1 MECDSRHVKG
11 CRRLSCIE
19 LLSGANI
26 VRGRSHPTLR
36 AAAFFFMIVADSETK
51 ETAMCYITWI
61 AGMDPALGVGVA
73 NAILLQANS
82 KFARESQRTA
92 IEAQGQFS

>member
-11 CRRLSCIE
+11 SRRRSCIE
-19 LLSGANI
+19 LLSGANT
-26 VRGRSHPTLR
+26 VHGRAHPTLR
-36 AAAFFFMIVADSETK
+36 AAAFFFMIVANSETK

-61 AGMDPALGVGVA
+61 AGKDPALGIGVA
-73 NAILLQANS
+73 TAIWLQANS

>member
-11 CRRLSCIE
+11 CRRRSCIE

-26 VRGRSHPTLR
+26 VHGRSHPTLR
-36 AAAFFFMIVADSETK
+36 AAAFFFMIVANSEPR
-51 ETAMCYITWI
+51 ETAMCYISWS

-73 NAILLQANS
+73 NAIWPQANS

>member
-1 MECDSRHVKG
+1 
-11 CRRLSCIE
+11 
-19 LLSGANI
+19 
-26 VRGRSHPTLR
+26 
-36 AAAFFFMIVADSETK
+36 
-51 ETAMCYITWI
+51 MCYITWI

-92 IEAQGQFS
+92 IEAQDQFS